1 MLPASYVVWGFFKC
15 PYLPPTRPHL
25 PFVMSPGVPLSHH
38 QRSPSPF
45 LLDSFPLT
53 PHTCPSSHS
62 QLFPI
67 ILVPLTPATL
77 SGFIVY
83 VCVICIMWS
92 EYVRFI
98 LSGHQ
103 HCVAVCGV
111 PFCFF
116 LQLDP
121 ELCFTVI
128 SLTAPWHPYPKLT
141 IKTIQI
147 YYW

>member
-1 MLPASYVVWGFFKC
+1 MDSEKCYLSDCATSILCGLRLFFKC
-15 PYLPPTRPHL
+15 PYLPPTRPRL

-111 PFCFF
+111 PFQFF
-116 LQLDP
+116 PAVGPRALFYGEFSHRPVTPLP
-121 ELCFTVI
+121 
-128 SLTAPWHPYPKLT
+128 
-141 IKTIQI
+141 
-147 YYW
+147 